1 MFIKPLSNLINKVQS
16 YNKTATEQTK
26 LKDESTEQDYLV
38 IGSIAAR
45 KTKPANVNAGFY
57 DNNLTC

>member
-1 MFIKPLSNLINKVQS
+1 MFIKPLGHLINKVQS

-26 LKDESTEQDYLV
+26 LKDQSIEPDYLV
-38 IGSIAAR
+38 IESVAAK

-57 DNNLTC
+57 DGKLTC

>member
-1 MFIKPLSNLINKVQS
+1 LFIKPLSNLINKVQLC
-16 YNKTATEQTK
+16 NTTATEQTK

-38 IGSIAAR
+38 IESIAAR

-57 DNNLTC
+57 DNKLTC

>member
-1 MFIKPLSNLINKVQS
+1 LFIKPLSNLINKVQS
-16 YNKTATEQTK
+16 CNTTATEQTK

-38 IGSIAAR
+38 IESIAAR

-57 DNNLTC
+57 DKKLTC

>member
-16 YNKTATEQTK
+16 YNKTATELTK

-38 IGSIAAR
+38 IESITAK
-45 KTKPANVNAGFY
+45 KTKPANVNAGF
-57 DNNLTC
+57 LWR